1 MQLVAGIDVSKT
13 SLEVAV
19 DGGPVRRFANTAAGC
34 RAVGRWL
41 PGQGVTVA
49 VCEPTGGYER
59 PLVDRLQAVNLPVVR
74 AHPPRVRAF
83 ARACGAEAKTDLV
96 DAQVLAR
103 YGATLAPAPLPPAD
117 PARRDLQDV
126 LRRRHHLVAERV
138 QEEHR
143 LDHALAPGATQ
154 SLRRHRTWLEREIA
168 RLETAYPAILAR
180 SPALARQAQLYR
192 SVRGIGALTAAILT
206 AELPE
211 LGQVSAKALTALAGL
226 APWARDSGRQQG
238 YRAIRGGRGVVRRAL
253 YLAALTAIRHPGE
266 LQRFHARL
274 CRRGKP
280 GKVALVAVMRKLL
293 LQVHAVARRGTP
305 WTEEPTPIA

>member
-117 PARRDLQDV
+117 PVRRDLQDV
-126 LRRRHHLVAERV
+126 LRRRHHLVEERV

-143 LDHALAPGATQ
+143 LDHALAPVATQ
-154 SLRRHRTWLEREIA
+154 SLRRHRIWLEREIA

-192 SVRGIGALTAAILT
+192 SMRGIGALTAAILT

-226 APWARDSGRQQG
+226 ARGRGQ
-238 YRAIRGGRGVVRRAL
+238 RAAAGLSRHSRGPGVVRRAL

-274 CRRGKP
+274 CRRGS
-280 GKVALVAVMRKLL
+280 R
-293 LQVHAVARRGTP
+293 ARWR
-305 WTEEPTPIA
+305 WWR